1 MSKWLLTILF
11 IGGIAIGQ
19 QNKVIVQKKIIHK
32 NDKEQTVEVMIDG
45 DEMTIVVERDG
56 EKNEYT
62 INIDDKKA
70 LKGIKEKLADMDV
83 NIKTMMMDND
93 NVYSIHSGG
102 YLGVQIQELT
112 DGLRDYFKVKSDDG
126 VLISEVVE
134 DSPAEKAKLKVGDII
149 VSVNGDGVSTTSEL
163 QRAISREGSGADV
176 SLEVIRKGRKK
187 DYTATL
193 GSQKNNFSW
202 TGKMP
207 MMDFG
212 DDDHNVFFFSKDDQD
227 FQLHTKHLKEEVK
240 KLKKS
245 EQKLKKKHKM
255 RMVAPMPDHDVHKD
269 IEELKKEIEA
279 LRKEIQK
286 LKKS

>member
-32 NDKEQTVEVMIDG
+32 NDKEQTVEVTIDG

-149 VSVNGDGVSTTSEL
+149 ASVNGDGVSTTSEL

-187 DYTATL
+187 DYKAIL

-212 DDDHNVFFFSKDDQD
+212 DDDHNVFFFSKDEQD
-227 FQLHTKHLKEEVK
+227 FQLHTKHLKEEEK
-240 KLKKS
+240 ILKKS
-245 EQKLKKKHKM
+245 GKKLKKKHKM

-269 IEELKKEIEA
+269 IEKLKKEIEA

>member
-70 LKGIKEKLADMDV
+70 LKSIKEKLADMDV

-269 IEELKKEIEA
+269 IEKLKKEIEA

>member
-32 NDKEQTVEVMIDG
+32 NDKEQTVEVTIDG

-255 RMVAPMPDHDVHKD
+255 RMVAPMPDHDIHKD
-269 IEELKKEIEA
+269 IEKLKKEIEA

>member
-32 NDKEQTVEVMIDG
+32 NDKEQTVEVTIDG

>member
-32 NDKEQTVEVMIDG
+32 NDKEQTVEVTIDG

-149 VSVNGDGVSTTSEL
+149 VSVNGDGISTTSEL

-187 DYTATL
+187 DYKAIL

-212 DDDHNVFFFSKDDQD
+212 DDDHNVFFFSKDEQD
-227 FQLHTKHLKEEVK
+227 FQLHTKHLKEEEK
-240 KLKKS
+240 ILKKS
-245 EQKLKKKHKM
+245 GKKLKKKHKM
-255 RMVAPMPDHDVHKD
+255 RMVAPMPDHDIHKD
-269 IEELKKEIEA
+269 IEKLKKEIQA

>member
-70 LKGIKEKLADMDV
+70 LKSIKEKLADMDV

-227 FQLHTKHLKEEVK
+227 FQLHTKHLKEEEK
-240 KLKKS
+240 ILKKS
-245 EQKLKKKHKM
+245 GKKLKKKHKM
-255 RMVAPMPDHDVHKD
+255 RMVAPMPDHDIHKD
-269 IEELKKEIEA
+269 IEKLKKEIQA

>member
-32 NDKEQTVEVMIDG
+32 NDKEQTVEVTIDG

-227 FQLHTKHLKEEVK
+227 FQLHTKHLKEKVK

-245 EQKLKKKHKM
+245 GQKLKKKHKM

-269 IEELKKEIEA
+269 IEKLKKEIEA

>member
-1 MSKWLLTILF
+1 
-11 IGGIAIGQ
+11 
-19 QNKVIVQKKIIHK
+19 
-32 NDKEQTVEVMIDG
+32 MIDG

-269 IEELKKEIEA
+269 IEKLKKEIEA

>member
-32 NDKEQTVEVMIDG
+32 NDKEQTVEVTIDG

-245 EQKLKKKHKM
+245 GQKLKKKHKM
-255 RMVAPMPDHDVHKD
+255 RMVASIPDHDVHKD
-269 IEELKKEIEA
+269 IEKLKKELEA

>member
-212 DDDHNVFFFSKDDQD
+212 DDDHSVFFFSKDDQD

-269 IEELKKEIEA
+269 IEKLKKEIEA

>member
-187 DYTATL
+187 DYKAIL

-212 DDDHNVFFFSKDDQD
+212 DDDHNVFFFSKDEQD
-227 FQLHTKHLKEEVK
+227 FQLHTKHLKEEEK
-240 KLKKS
+240 ILKKS
-245 EQKLKKKHKM
+245 GKKLKKKHKM
-255 RMVAPMPDHDVHKD
+255 RMVAPMPDHDIHKD
-269 IEELKKEIEA
+269 IEKLKKEIQA

>member
-1 MSKWLLTILF
+1 M
-11 IGGIAIGQ
+11 
-19 QNKVIVQKKIIHK
+19 IVQKKIIHK

-269 IEELKKEIEA
+269 IEKLKKEIEA

>member
-83 NIKTMMMDND
+83 NIKTMMMNND

-112 DGLRDYFKVKSDDG
+112 DGLRDYFKVKSDAG

-245 EQKLKKKHKM
+245 GQKLKKKHKM

-269 IEELKKEIEA
+269 IEKLKKELEA

>member
-240 KLKKS
+240 KLKKF

-269 IEELKKEIEA
+269 IEELEKEIEA

>member
-32 NDKEQTVEVMIDG
+32 NDKEQTVEVTIDG

-187 DYTATL
+187 DYKAIL

-212 DDDHNVFFFSKDDQD
+212 DDDHNVFFFSKDEQD
-227 FQLHTKHLKEEVK
+227 FQLHTKHLKEEEK
-240 KLKKS
+240 ILKKS
-245 EQKLKKKHKM
+245 GKKLKKKHKM
-255 RMVAPMPDHDVHKD
+255 RMVAPMPDHDIHKD
-269 IEELKKEIEA
+269 IEKLKKEIQA